1 MKAVHLQITLKS
13 LKTKLNK
20 WVYNPSSRLA
30 TIILFDFSEPK
41 RRDYFRR
48 FPHFQRVHLISILF
62 VLKTN
67 IQRRRIY
74 FQPPMALGYL
84 DYSFAFTRRLS
95 VISIIHPVCINP
107 PHFSQLLVSNVSFC
121 QHTFHLLKVFRL
133 QSSKNPHHFP
143 I

>member
-20 WVYNPSSRLA
+20 WVYNLSSRLA
-30 TIILFDFSEPK
+30 TIMLFDFSEPK
-41 RRDYFRR
+41 RRNCFCR

-95 VISIIHPVCINP
+95 VISIMHPVCINS
-107 PHFSQLLVSNVSFC
+107 PHFFFQCFILSAYFSSCESVSIAIFKKSSPLP
-121 QHTFHLLKVFRL
+121 HLG
-133 QSSKNPHHFP
+133 
-143 I
+143 

>member
-30 TIILFDFSEPK
+30 TIMLFDFSEPK
-41 RRDYFRR
+41 RRNCSRR
-48 FPHFQRVHLISILF
+48 FPHFQRIHLISILF

-95 VISIIHPVCINP
+95 VISIMHPVCINP
-107 PHFSQLLVSNVSFC
+107 PHFFFQCFILSAYFSSCESVSIAIFKKSSPLP
-121 QHTFHLLKVFRL
+121 HLG
-133 QSSKNPHHFP
+133 
-143 I
+143 

>member
-20 WVYNPSSRLA
+20 WVYNLSSRLA
-30 TIILFDFSEPK
+30 TIMLFDFSEPK
-41 RRDYFRR
+41 RRNCFRR

-95 VISIIHPVCINP
+95 VISIMHPVCINP
-107 PHFSQLLVSNVSFC
+107 PHFFFQCFILSAYFSSCESVSIAIFKKSSPLP
-121 QHTFHLLKVFRL
+121 HLG
-133 QSSKNPHHFP
+133 
-143 I
+143 